1 MNQKNLL
8 IGLVLMLGVALWTPA
23 TLLAGEHG
31 GKEHG
36 GTEPAAQEHG
46 GKVMEGSHGMTE
58 DHAATLKE
66 AAKVL
71 REAGR
76 SDLADKLEAMAKME
90 E

>member
-1 MNQKNLL
+1 MKKF
-8 IGLVLMLGVALWTPA
+8 ILMLPLIASVMMWNGMALA
-23 TLLAGEHG
+23 KEHGGEKAGGGEHG
-31 GKEHG
+31 GK
-36 GTEPAAQEHG
+36 A
-46 GKVMEGSHGMTE
+46 MEGSHGMTE
-58 DHAATLKE
+58 DHAATLNE